1 MGDLFS
7 FVDKNAEIFAM
18 EIHTRCCAFMLTF
31 LWLNVASQLD
41 AQDDKLEDRLA
52 FLQLERNDLDQK
64 KMSVLIEKYRVSE
77 SVVLGGARLSG
88 DRILQR
94 YMCDGRAKVRI
105 DAIKLNALGDEDINK
120 SLTEAE
126 IVTPVK
132 GIHYRGKFPADQK
145 FLAFEVRA
153 GVMAVDTFS
162 CRKHPFEIATTSAT
176 GNRKDGDN
184 NSMLEI
190 SPKNKKII
198 EEKVLPD
205 GRSYWKFYVSNDAAI
220 GLTFNKDESWCIE
233 QMECFADDS
242 NLSNTLESD
251 AKKLK
256 MYAST
261 RSQWKKNSDDQLLP
275 SRVFLESDDNGKESW
290 EIRFADWK
298 FGDQVDTSLFDE
310 VNFTEE
316 KIKKSIDFR
325 KVKKMFDDLPK

>member
-1 MGDLFS
+1 MKIL
-7 FVDKNAEIFAM
+7 AY
-18 EIHTRCCAFMLTF
+18 CCAFLVN
-31 LWLNVASQLD
+31 LWLDGSSRLV

-77 SVVLGGARLSG
+77 ALVLGGARLSG

-94 YMCDGRAKVRI
+94 YMCDGRTKVRI

-120 SLTEAE
+120 SLTEAQ

-132 GIHYRGKFPADQK
+132 GLHYRGKYPQDQR

-153 GVMAVDTFS
+153 GVMSVDTFS

-220 GLTFNKDESWCIE
+220 GLTFNKDENWCIE
-233 QMECFADDS
+233 QMECLADDS
-242 NLSNTLESD
+242 NQSNTLESD
-251 AKKLK
+251 AKNLK
-256 MYAST
+256 VYAST
-261 RSQWKKNSDDQLLP
+261 RSQWKKNSENEQLLP
-275 SRVFLESDDNGKESW
+275 SRVYLESDDRGKESW

-298 FGDQVDTSLFDE
+298 FGEQVDTSLFDE
-310 VNFTEE
+310 ANFTEE